1 MIEEEKIDDYYKL
14 TEVVSA
20 RRSDNAKKEETL
32 STLKK
37 FENKKKELMELVTS
51 LNADDNGKSKETYMQ
66 KMEKFN
72 NYFLSVSEKINGEKP
87 ILVYEPDI
95 KNFPISLKN
104 LNNGTSTG
112 TKKSLIAAYDISY
125 QLFAQN
131 ENKLVPN
138 FIVHDVLETV
148 EGESLKAIVSQVIS
162 TESQYIVAI
171 LKEKLDSSGF
181 SEEEQEKMKVIELS
195 ETNRL
200 FEGNIG

>member
-1 MIEEEKIDDYYKL
+1 
-14 TEVVSA
+14 
-20 RRSDNAKKEETL
+20 
-32 STLKK
+32 
-37 FENKKKELMELVTS
+37 MELVTF

-181 SEEEQEKMKVIELS
+181 SEEDQEKMKVIELS